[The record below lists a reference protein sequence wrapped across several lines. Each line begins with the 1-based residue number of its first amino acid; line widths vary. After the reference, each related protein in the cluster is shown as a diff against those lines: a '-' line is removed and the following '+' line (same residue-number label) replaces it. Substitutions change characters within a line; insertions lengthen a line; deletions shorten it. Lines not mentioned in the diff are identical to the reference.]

1 MEGAHESVRVAARG
15 PAGGPVPY
23 WHLFGYLDRPCVRTH
38 VETLIIHP
46 DGRMDGDELSLM
58 EIASA
63 DEMLPIE
70 EVAGTIGVTPDE
82 IENYGRHM
90 AKLKLQLLERLGDSE
105 PGRLVLITAMTPTR
119 AGEGKT
125 TVSIGLS
132 EALNRLGQSS
142 VVVLREPSL
151 GPMFGVKGAGT
162 GGGRARVVP
171 TLDINLHFTG
181 DLYAVAAANNLVAAV
196 LDNHIFRGNALLIDQ
211 NKVVWRRCL
220 DVNDRGLRN
229 VVTGVGPESGVARTD
244 SFTISAASEVM
255 AILGLTTDLKD
266 LEERL
271 GAAVVAYNYSGEPVR
286 VSDLNVQGA
295 MTLLLKDAI
304 RPNLVQTTENTPA
317 IVHGGPF
324 ANIAHGTASLM
335 AIQMAL
341 RLTGYAVVEA
351 GFGSELGAEKF
362 FNIVARAGGFD
373 VSAGVVVASVRA
385 LRRQGGAKLSELNS
399 PSTER
404 VASGLPNL
412 KKHIENVTTHG
423 VPAVVALNVFGG
435 ETGDE
440 IDLVRALAAEM
451 DVPFAVVT
459 AFENGGEG
467 ATDLAEAVV
476 EACESGSDLRFLY
489 ETSLSVEDKIRRI
502 AGAMYGMDH
511 VVISKAARE
520 RIELF
525 EAAGFVDLPI
535 CMAKTPLS
543 ISNDPKVRGIPPRD
557 MPCTIQGL
565 KVNAGAGFLVAFT
578 ENVNLMPGLP
588 AHPIAEDIDI
598 GPDGEITGVR

>member
-1 MEGAHESVRVAARG
+1 
-15 PAGGPVPY
+15 
-23 WHLFGYLDRPCVRTH
+23 
-38 VETLIIHP
+38 
-46 DGRMDGDELSLM
+46 M

-70 EVAGTIGVTPDE
+70 EVAGAIGVTPDE

-90 AKLKLQLLERLGDSE
+90 AKLKLPLLQRLEGVE
-105 PGRLVLITAMTPTR
+105 PGKLVLITAMTPTR
-119 AGEGKT
+119 SGEGKT

-132 EALNRLGQSS
+132 EALNRLGRSS
-142 VVVLREPSL
+142 IVVLREPSL

-162 GGGRARVVP
+162 GGGRSRVVP

-196 LDNHIFRGNALLIDQ
+196 LDNHIFRGNSLLIDQ
-211 NKVVWRRCL
+211 NNVVWRRCL
-220 DVNDRGLRN
+220 DVNDRGLRS
-229 VVTGVGPESGVARTD
+229 VVTGVNAESGVARTD

-255 AILGLTTDLKD
+255 AILGLATDLKD

-271 GAAVVAYNYSGEPVR
+271 GSAVVAYNYSGEPVR
-286 VSDLNVQGA
+286 VRDLNVQGA

-324 ANIAHGTASLM
+324 ANIAHGTASII
-335 AIQMAL
+335 AIQMAR
-341 RLTGYAVVEA
+341 RLAGYAVVEA

-362 FNIVARAGGFD
+362 FNIVARSGGFD
-373 VSAGVVVASVRA
+373 VSAGVIVASVKA
-385 LRRQGGAKLSELNS
+385 LRRQGGAKRSELDDQS
-399 PSTER
+399 SDR
-404 VASGLPNL
+404 VAAGLPNL
-412 KKHIENVTTHG
+412 KKHVENVTAHG
-423 VPAVVALNVFGG
+423 VPAVVALNIFGN
-435 ETGDE
+435 ESDDE
-440 IDLVRALAAEM
+440 IDLVRSLSAEL
-451 DVPFAVVT
+451 DIPFAMIT
-459 AFENGGEG
+459 AYENGGEG

-476 EACESGSDLRFLY
+476 AAVDRGSDFRHLY
-489 ETSLSVEDKIRRI
+489 DTDASVEEKIRTI
-502 AGAMYGMDH
+502 AGAMYGIDH
-511 VVISKAARE
+511 VVFSKKARE
-520 RIELF
+520 RIAMF
-525 EAAGFVDLPI
+525 ESAGFADLPI

-543 ISNDPKVRGIPPRD
+543 ISNDPKVRGVPPKD

-598 GPDGEITGVR
+598 GPDGDITGVR